1 MVPWYLG
8 VQVQYRSMR
17 SPYRIFKNLILT
29 ASDKMKRCLLS
40 WTAMHQITIRLL
52 LGIVITVSQY
62 KTQTSADCGGFRQMS
77 TTV

>member
-1 MVPWYLG
+1 M
-8 VQVQYRSMR
+8 Q
-17 SPYRIFKNLILT
+17 SPYRIFLNLILT
-29 ASDKMKRCLLS
+29 ASDKLKRCLLS

-62 KTQTSADCGGFRQMS
+62 KTQTSADCGGFRRMS